1 MFSHI
6 FYIVDGV
13 QQLSEFH
20 FIIQFQ
26 LNSFHNVVVFWV
38 FGFFILNLIQ
48 WSYLFIIWYGREYGR
63 EMLENS
69 DHMDLEEQVSKEE
82 AIVDIKK

>member
-1 MFSHI
+1 M
-6 FYIVDGV
+6 DGV

-38 FGFFILNLIQ
+38 IGFLILNIIQ
-48 WSYLFIIWYGREYGR
+48 WRYLLIFWYRREHGRK
-63 EMLENS
+63 MLEND
-69 DHMDLEEQVSKEE
+69 DHMDLEEQVYEEE
-82 AIVDIKK
+82 AIANNKK